1 MSSAD
6 TRAKLDHPVI
16 DADGHMLEYVPVY
29 LDFLKQVAGP
39 EMVARYVERSKTSPN
54 AMWYSPRR
62 SSAET
67 TASGARLIGP
77 YRPAGPWTAPPRCC
91 HGF

>member
-39 EMVARYVERSKTSPN
+39 EMALSR
-54 AMWYSPRR
+54 
-62 SSAET
+62 
-67 TASGARLIGP
+67 
-77 YRPAGPWTAPPRCC
+77 
-91 HGF
+91 